1 MSNVYIEVHCSG
13 NCVKLIKVSRVH
25 ATIWLY
31 ARHGKIKCA
40 RHECL
45 VVVGRNYFGLYRD
58 VVTCQSSHRFLYIY
72 KSSRVNAYYAFV
84 KLCFA
89 YSVCCV
95 SDFDNNR
102 QADVHVI

>member
-1 MSNVYIEVHCSG
+1 MLVCVEDVLLRHEYRSSYISG
-13 NCVKLIKVSRVH
+13 RATLIEVSRVH

-58 VVTCQSSHRFLYIY
+58 VVTCQSSRRFLYIY
-72 KSSRVNAYYAFV
+72 KSSRDDAYYAFV
-84 KLCFA
+84 KLCIA
-89 YSVCCV
+89 YSV
-95 SDFDNNR
+95 
-102 QADVHVI
+102 